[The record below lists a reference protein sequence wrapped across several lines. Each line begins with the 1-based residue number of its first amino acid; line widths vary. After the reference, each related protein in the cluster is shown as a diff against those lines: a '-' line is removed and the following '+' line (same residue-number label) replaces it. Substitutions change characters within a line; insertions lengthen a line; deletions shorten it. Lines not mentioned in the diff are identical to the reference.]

1 MARLSPRWLLLP
13 AALLAGAMPALLLAP
28 PRASEAP
35 QGALPPLAA
44 PPEAPPLAAAF
55 TRPLFAAGGQEAPAA
70 EDAPALVGVV
80 GRLMHDA
87 VALVRT
93 VDGSTRTLAPGESV
107 DGWRLESLAADA
119 AYFTRGGQR
128 ARVPMPGEDPPQ

>member
-1 MARLSPRWLLLP
+1 MAALSPRWLLLP
-13 AALLAGAMPALLLAP
+13 AAGVAVAMPALLLHTGQTP
-28 PRASEAP
+28 PASPSAERS
-35 QGALPPLAA
+35 LAA

-55 TRPLFAAGGQEAPAA
+55 ARPLFAPPMEAAPAV
-70 EDAPALVGVV
+70 DAPALVGVV

-93 VDGSTRTLAPGESV
+93 ADGSTRTLAPGESV

-119 AYFTRGGQR
+119 AYFTRGTQR
-128 ARVPMPGEDPPQ
+128 ARVPMPE

>member
-1 MARLSPRWLLLP
+1 MAPLSPRWLLLP
-13 AALLAGAMPALLLAP
+13 AALLAGAMPTLLLRAP
-28 PRASEAP
+28 RTPATAAP
-35 QGALPPLAA
+35 AQPPLAA

-55 TRPLFAAGGQEAPAA
+55 TRPLFAASTDAAPSAP
-70 EDAPALVGVV
+70 DAPALVGVV

-93 VDGSTRTLAPGESV
+93 ADGSTRTLAPGESV

-119 AYFTRGGQR
+119 AYFTRGNQR
-128 ARVPMPGEDPPQ
+128 ARVPMPGEDSPQ

>member
-1 MARLSPRWLLLP
+1 MAPLSPRWLLLP
-13 AALLAGAMPALLLAP
+13 AACVAAAMPVLLLRGGAP
-28 PRASEAP
+28 PGVAAP
-35 QGALPPLAA
+35 AERPLGA

-55 TRPLFAAGGQEAPAA
+55 ARPLFAATTAEAGPVAP
-70 EDAPALVGVV
+70 DAPALVGVV

-93 VDGSTRTLAPGESV
+93 ADGSTRTLAPGESV

-119 AYFTRGGQR
+119 AYFTRGSQR
-128 ARVPMPGEDPPQ
+128 ARVPMPEE

>member
-13 AALLAGAMPALLLAP
+13 AALVAAVMPALLLRPAP
-28 PRASEAP
+28 ASEATAP
-35 QGALPPLAA
+35 APPPLAA
-44 PPEAPPLAAAF
+44 PPETPPLAAAF
-55 TRPLFAAGGQEAPAA
+55 TRPLFAAGAGDVQPAV
-70 EDAPALVGVV
+70 DAPALVGVV

-93 VDGSTRTLAPGESV
+93 ADGSTRTLAPGESV

-119 AYFTRGGQR
+119 AYFTRGNQR
-128 ARVPMPGEDPPQ
+128 ARVPMPGEDAPQ